1 MLQTSHALF
10 LPILAQ
16 MLLTILVY
24 ISLARTKAAALKS
37 GTADLQ
43 RTALHADAWPESVI
57 KVNNNLRNQFELPV
71 LFYVVCFVLAAT
83 GAAGPVVQVL
93 AWLFVASR
101 AVHAWV
107 HTHSNYVPIR
117 LRAFAAGVVILVA
130 LWVIALVRLL

>member
-24 ISLARTKAAALKS
+24 ISLARAKAAALKS
-37 GTADLQ
+37 GTANLQ

-83 GAAGPVVQVL
+83 GAAGPVVRCSRGCSSL
-93 AWLFVASR
+93 PAPCTRGCTRTAITFRFGYGHSRPASSSWSR
-101 AVHAWV
+101 
-107 HTHSNYVPIR
+107 S
-117 LRAFAAGVVILVA
+117 G
-130 LWVIALVRLL
+130 